1 MLVGLAAKNG
11 ILIVEFTNQ
20 LRDKGITFDEAIIT
34 SAGQR
39 LRPII
44 MTAITTA
51 FGALPLVMS
60 SGAGAETRT
69 VIGIVVLTGIVAA
82 TFFTLTIVPI
92 MYHLLAKQTSSP
104 KQLEMRLEQEMKKSS
119 IRD

>member
-20 LRDKGITFDEAIIT
+20 LRDQGVNFDEAIIT

-51 FGALPLVMS
+51 FGALPLVLS

-69 VIGIVVLTGIVAA
+69 VIGVVVLTGIIAA

-92 MYHLLAKQTSSP
+92 MYHLLAKNTGSP
-104 KQLEMRLEQEMKKSS
+104 KQLEMRLEKEMANTEVTK
-119 IRD
+119 